1 MSQCETEVTEGL
13 SSLGGL
19 YAGERSGVLVTV
31 SNVSFD
37 PGVRNGAKALTWNHD
52 RLIASHIVVTVGAVE
67 WLEPVEDVVYTE
79 IHK

>member
-1 MSQCETEVTEGL
+1 M
-13 SSLGGL
+13 
-19 YAGERSGVLVTV
+19 
-31 SNVSFD
+31 SFD

>member
-1 MSQCETEVTEGL
+1 MSQYETEGTEGL
-13 SSLGGL
+13 SQLGGVNDPD
-19 YAGERSGVLVTV
+19 APVTV
-31 SNVSFD
+31 VNVSFE
-37 PGVRNGAKALTWNHD
+37 PGVRNGAKALTRNHD